1 LVTQGL
7 PRTIGF
13 FERYS
18 AECENRS
25 LPDAD
30 LHRYLHR
37 VAGAA
42 RAFFEEALVRLARA
56 EGFPLPDSVP
66 AAESRHA

>member
-1 LVTQGL
+1 VELLQ
-7 PRTIGF
+7 TIGS

-25 LPDAD
+25 PADAD

-42 RAFFEEALVRLARA
+42 RCIFEEALVRLARA